1 MPNPM
6 PGDVHIN
13 VPLTN
18 ISIAYIQQQMKF
30 IAGQVFPVVPVQKQS
45 NRYFV
50 YEKEDWFRLEAQERA
65 PASESAGG
73 GWRID
78 NTPNYYC
85 KKYAIHK
92 DIDDDTRANADQPID
107 MDRDATLYVT
117 QQLLLKREKI
127 FVDNYFVTGIWTD
140 VTGGTDFTKWSDL
153 TNGDPI
159 TDVDTYRNNVGA
171 LTGYEPNTLVL
182 SPGVFATIKNH
193 PSIIERVKYTQRATI
208 TTEILAGLFELDR
221 VLVPKGV
228 INSAA
233 EGLDDTDFIFA
244 EGALLVY
251 AAPNPSIMQPSG
263 GYSFSWVG
271 LLGAGSE
278 GNRIKSIRIDEI
290 ESDRIE
296 GELACDLKVVAT
308 DLGVFFSDPV

>member
-233 EGLDDTDFIFA
+233 EGLDDTDFVFT